1 MCYNNS
7 MIKFII
13 LICIFLAVY
22 PMIGAGYEQFTN
34 DFNLSAV
41 SDVFRNILDSLSD
54 LIDRLKK

>member
-1 MCYNNS
+1 

-13 LICIFLAVY
+13 LICIFLAGY
-22 PMIGAGYEQFTN
+22 PMIGAGYEQFTT

>member
-22 PMIGAGYEQFTN
+22 PMIGAGYEQFTT

-41 SDVFRNILDSLSD
+41 SEVFRNILDSLSD

>member
-1 MCYNNS
+1 

-41 SDVFRNILDSLSD
+41 SDMFRNILDSLSS